1 MLVIAITGGIGSG
14 KSTVREIFEE
24 MGAVGIDAD
33 ELAREVVEPGTR
45 GAVKVRKVF
54 GPTFFNDRGRLK
66 RREMAHLVFS
76 DPPARRKLETI
87 LHPEIRAREAEKIN
101 ETARN
106 DPGAVVAVE
115 VPLLAETRGKEPYDI
130 VINVTAPEEVRLDR
144 LSASGRYDRSEAQ
157 ARIDHQTKDEARIR
171 IADYVID
178 NGGTRENTAKQV
190 KKVLSDLGKQ

>member
-33 ELAREVVEPGTR
+33 ELAREVVEPGRR
-45 GAVKVRKVF
+45 GSIKVREAF
-54 GPTFFNDRGRLK
+54 GSSFFDDRGKLK
-66 RREMAHLVFS
+66 RKEMARLVFS

-87 LHPEIRAREAEKIN
+87 LHPEIRARESKKIS
-101 ETARN
+101 EAARN
-106 DPGAVVAVE
+106 DPEAVVAVE

-144 LSASGRYDRSEAQ
+144 LSASGRHDRSEAQ